1 MTNLQFKKMNTKIG
15 WIGTGVMGNA
25 MALHLQNKGYELYV
39 HSRTKSK
46 CQNLIE
52 KGAIWC
58 ANPKELAKNCD
69 IIFTM
74 VGYPND
80 VKEVILG
87 SSGVLLGA
95 KKNSILIDM
104 TTSKPELATKI
115 YKKAKQKRIHSLDAP
130 VSGGDIGAKNGTLSI
145 MVGGDKQTFEKIK
158 PLFEI
163 LGKNIE
169 YMGPAGSGQHTK
181 MANQISIASTM
192 IGTVETLM
200 YAYKTELD
208 LDKALKI
215 IGGGSAGSW
224 QLINMGPRIVKNDF
238 EPGFYIKHF
247 IKDMGIALDEASKM
261 NLHLPGLKLA
271 YQFYLK
277 AKDCGYENLG
287 TQALYKVFEDMHKQ

>member
-1 MTNLQFKKMNTKIG
+1 MNVKIG

-46 CQNLIE
+46 CQNLIQ
-52 KGAIWC
+52 KGAVWC
-58 ANPKELAKNCD
+58 TNPKELAKNCD

-74 VGYPND
+74 VGYPDD
-80 VKEVILG
+80 VQEVILG
-87 SSGVLLGA
+87 SSGVLLSA
-95 KKNSILIDM
+95 KKDSVLIDM
-104 TTSKPELATKI
+104 TTSKPELAMKI
-115 YKKAKQKRIHSLDAP
+115 YKKAKQKGIHSLDAP

-145 MVGGDKQTFEKIK
+145 MVGGDIQIFEKIK

-163 LGKNIE
+163 MGKNIE
-169 YMGPAGSGQHTK
+169 YIGSAGSGQHTK
-181 MANQISIASTM
+181 MANQISIASTI

-200 YAYKTELD
+200 YAYKTGLD
-208 LDKALKI
+208 IDKVLKVV
-215 IGGGSAGSW
+215 GGGSAGSW

-277 AKDCGYENLG
+277 AENSGYENLG
-287 TQALYKVFEDMHKQ
+287 TQALYKVFEDMNKQ

>member
-1 MTNLQFKKMNTKIG
+1 MNTKIG

-25 MALHLQNKGYELYV
+25 MALHLYNEGYKIYV

-46 CQNLIE
+46 CQNLIQ

-58 ANPKELAKNCD
+58 TNPKELAKNCD

-74 VGYPND
+74 VGYPDD
-80 VKEVILG
+80 VQEVILG

-95 KKNSILIDM
+95 KKDSILIDM
-104 TTSKPELATKI
+104 TTSKPELAMKI
-115 YKKAKQKRIHSLDAP
+115 YKKAKQKGIHSLDAP

-145 MVGGDKQTFEKIK
+145 MVGGEMQTFEKIK

-163 LGKNIE
+163 MGKNIE

-181 MANQISIASTM
+181 MANQISIASTI

-200 YAYKTELD
+200 YAYRTGLD
-208 LDKALKI
+208 IDKALKI

-224 QLINMGPRIVKNDF
+224 QFN
-238 EPGFYIKHF
+238 
-247 IKDMGIALDEASKM
+247 
-261 NLHLPGLKLA
+261 
-271 YQFYLK
+271 
-277 AKDCGYENLG
+277 
-287 TQALYKVFEDMHKQ
+287 